1 MELSKSYNEV
11 GLLKLSW
18 GSSRE
23 NAGGERG
30 GASGDGAREQARD
43 LSGCLGCASAV
54 PLGRLRGAS
63 AGKEGG
69 IETSFGIIAIGG
81 KSFNKIHIH
90 FRKGVMRMSSYPMQ
104 MSEGPTL
111 LSRQHTRSS
120 LEKVAEGAR
129 LVLVALIASDVVPAN
144 KSFILIPGAST

>member
-1 MELSKSYNEV
+1 MGGMGTRAGQRPLWVPRECLSSAPGAPE
-11 GLLKLSW
+11 GCLRS
-18 GSSRE
+18 
-23 NAGGERG
+23 
-30 GASGDGAREQARD
+30 ASGK
-43 LSGCLGCASAV
+43 
-54 PLGRLRGAS
+54 
-63 AGKEGG
+63 KEGG
-69 IETSFGIIAIGG
+69 IKTSFGIIAIGG
-81 KSFNKIHIH
+81 ESFNKIHIH